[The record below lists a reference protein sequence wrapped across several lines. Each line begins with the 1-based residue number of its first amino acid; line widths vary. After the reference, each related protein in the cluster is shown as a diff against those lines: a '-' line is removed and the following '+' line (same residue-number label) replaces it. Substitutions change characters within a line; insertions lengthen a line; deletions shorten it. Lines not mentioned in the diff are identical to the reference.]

1 MAAKARTT
9 GNPTTP
15 HAEEGT
21 AAADNTVASNMTA
34 SNAPNSNAAAGNAAT
49 GNAAAACG
57 GCCARSTHRDEREK
71 KALITRLNRVEGQ
84 IRGVRGMIEK
94 DAYCDDVLNQIQAAR
109 AAMDAVSRLVLER
122 HMKRCLVDR
131 VRSGEDEVIDEL
143 LVTLAKLMR

>member
-1 MAAKARTT
+1 MKEDIMAAKARTT

-21 AAADNTVASNMTA
+21 VAADNTVASNMTA
-34 SNAPNSNAAAGNAAT
+34 SDAPNSNAAT

-131 VRSGEDEVIDEL
+131 VRAGEDEVIDEL
-143 LVTLAKLMR
+143 LVTRAKRMR